1 MSRVALSAILLL
13 LLSLAA
19 QAQPIGNLQRG
30 AELATDTC
38 AECHAIRDRQ
48 LLSPNPRAPTFYEVA
63 NRPGMTATAFS

>member
-30 AELATDTC
+30 AELATATM
-38 AECHAIRDRQ
+38 APIVIRW
-48 LLSPNPRAPTFYEVA
+48 RAMA
-63 NRPGMTATAFS
+63 